1 MADNNFNGD
10 FDGDFVNGDKTVYNE
25 QPRTLWDLSTKD
37 LNHELARCTYKQSE
51 INKKFILPILLMLLS
66 LGTLFITLNFKLAFE
81 FFLVLVIFGIGFPA
95 LWFSYIEKNYKS
107 ASIFYRTRINNIKL
121 ILQDRM

>member
-1 MADNNFNGD
+1 MTERNDFGNFGGD
-10 FDGDFVNGDKTVYNE
+10 YVNGDKTIYNE
-25 QPRTLWDLSTKD
+25 QPRTLWDLSTED
-37 LNHELARCTYKQSE
+37 LHHELARCTYKQSE
-51 INKKFILPILLMLLS
+51 INKKFFLPILLILLS

-81 FFLVLVIFGIGFPA
+81 FFLVLIVFGIGFPV